1 MASDKPNPATL
12 HGQINTL
19 AMQAGKLR
27 DGFIKKKPRDLPA
40 NTIED
45 LNNLADTLN
54 RIGDKIREFEAE
66 KSNSMALAKIGGVVN
81 SSLELDEVLRTVM
94 DNIVR
99 LTHAERGFLM
109 LRNEKGEMIRKNARN
124 LEQESIKSSEAAT
137 SRTIIQKV
145 IETGEPTIT

>member
-1 MASDKPNPATL
+1 MAPDKSNPATL

-27 DGFIKKKPRDLPA
+27 DTFIKKKPRDLPA

-54 RIGDKIREFEAE
+54 RIGDKIQEFEAE

-81 SSLELDEVLRTVM
+81 S
-94 DNIVR
+94 
-99 LTHAERGFLM
+99 
-109 LRNEKGEMIRKNARN
+109 
-124 LEQESIKSSEAAT
+124 
-137 SRTIIQKV
+137 
-145 IETGEPTIT
+145 